1 MKLSSQHIDSKIEAA
16 AYALAPS
23 IAMIIVAVQL
33 TYKAGG
39 DLRRTI
45 ENWNDQLAMWW
56 VVFFGL

>member
-1 MKLSSQHIDSKIEAA
+1 MKLNSQYIGSRIESV

-39 DLRRTI
+39 DLHRTI
-45 ENWNDQLAMWW
+45 ENWNDQL